1 MIWTFLDIYKFVV
14 LIMQSQPA
22 SAKLQYSFVEL
33 IFWGV
38 SKLSFCLGL
47 LLIFFCI
54 IAIFLSV
61 QSSKFACLV
70 GIYCLMSLLVFS
82 IAPFCHEEQGSANQ
96 TTAPKCFVMSLCAA
110 NSGPLSVVMV
120 FICSLYVL
128 YMFFI
133 GKEQSSHLHC
143 KWLRFLTMW

>member
-61 QSSKFACLV
+61 QSSKFACL

-82 IAPFCHEEQGSANQ
+82 IAPFCHEEQGSAKQ

-110 NSGPLSVVMV
+110 NSGPLSVVM
-120 FICSLYVL
+120 
-128 YMFFI
+128 FFV